1 MTNKITLAVILSI
14 LILGTFVQRT
24 MAPDEEPQKLGLG
37 GTGYNDETGNF
48 ELQVSSEWKAVG
60 VVGDRANFQITA
72 TLVISDA
79 SGPVDTVTG
88 SSPVRIA
95 GEPAP
100 GSRAVP
106 LEDALVAWDRLGG
119 TYTGIV
125 DVETTASL
133 TKDGHPV
140 ANSETSRTDSGIVIG
155 GGSPAAGAQPMGGAC
170 PDCQAVPD
178 GTVGVPDLL
187 ALLSQWGACIN
198 CSCDLDGCGCV
209 SVPDL
214 LQLLAAWG
222 NQCP

>member
-1 MTNKITLAVILSI
+1 MTNKITIAVILSI

-24 MAPDEEPQKLGLG
+24 MAPEEPEKLIIG
-37 GTGYNDETGNF
+37 GNGYNDETGNF
-48 ELQVSSEWKAVG
+48 ELQASSEWIAVD

-133 TKDGHPV
+133 TKDGHNV
-140 ANSETSRTDSGIVIG
+140 ANSETSRTDTGIVIG
-155 GGSPAAGAQPMGGAC
+155 GRTDP
-170 PDCQAVPD
+170 
-178 GTVGVPDLL
+178 
-187 ALLSQWGACIN
+187 
-198 CSCDLDGCGCV
+198 
-209 SVPDL
+209 
-214 LQLLAAWG
+214 
-222 NQCP
+222 